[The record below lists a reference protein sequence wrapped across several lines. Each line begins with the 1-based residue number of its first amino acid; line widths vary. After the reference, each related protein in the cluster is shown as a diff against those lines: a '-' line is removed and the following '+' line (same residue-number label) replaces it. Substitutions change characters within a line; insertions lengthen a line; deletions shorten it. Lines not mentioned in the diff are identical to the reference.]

1 MSELVVEVDAEQD
14 DEVAV
19 DAVLSVLRK
28 CISSISIEAQR
39 DVLSKAPRVV
49 ELLDQGIDASE
60 AIRRAFLD
68 VIRTTHQP
76 YRLALEVMTAQIKEE
91 GGTDWRDPR
100 KKREARKNR
109 IGQILERRSGSDEAG
124 LTSRQVE
131 TIERSILARQVAHG
145 LGFRVVL
152 PVIPSEV
159 KDDPELMSLAISAV
173 EDGQLLLPPVLQAGL
188 IEARI
193 TRFHP
198 ERRYYEVFREGRGK
212 IADYVSGSTHLLE
225 MVSIN
230 LATGNDME
238 MLIDTFEELILR
250 RNPVKVRISLL
261 DPDLEYLAQAIAPV
275 INTTPDT
282 LRSRVRDTVDSLEQ
296 LNSVRLPKSRKSYLE
311 VWCHNCVPNGSAII
325 LDGDS
330 RSGLFQLET
339 KGYRTGMQKSFG
351 FEIAAGSDFFM
362 TMRDSYRRLIA
373 DGRRVI

>member
-1 MSELVVEVDAEQD
+1 
-14 DEVAV
+14 
-19 DAVLSVLRK
+19 
-28 CISSISIEAQR
+28 
-39 DVLSKAPRVV
+39 
-49 ELLDQGIDASE
+49 
-60 AIRRAFLD
+60 
-68 VIRTTHQP
+68 
-76 YRLALEVMTAQIKEE
+76 
-91 GGTDWRDPR
+91 
-100 KKREARKNR
+100 
-109 IGQILERRSGSDEAG
+109 
-124 LTSRQVE
+124 
-131 TIERSILARQVAHG
+131 
-145 LGFRVVL
+145 
-152 PVIPSEV
+152 
-159 KDDPELMSLAISAV
+159 
-173 EDGQLLLPPVLQAGL
+173 
-188 IEARI
+188 
-193 TRFHP
+193 
-198 ERRYYEVFREGRGK
+198 
-212 IADYVSGSTHLLE
+212 